1 MITHNV
7 AMPRW
12 RAMVLCLAGVLA
24 MTKPLATGIS
34 LYRETLRA
42 PVSNYTPLY
51 GWVENT
57 GPFNANERW
66 RGQQRLRVIG
76 YPRDTFTDGE
86 IGQAAAEVRSLGLA
100 EVRRHRLEEAQ
111 KAQLALPDRA
121 IAVFVAAAGGAGV
134 LFYLWLGCT
143 FLRDPQAI
151 AAVKDPRT
159 TWLGRKKRHGRITF
173 GRLAA

>member
-34 LYRETLRA
+34 LYRETLPA
-42 PVSNYTPLY
+42 PVSNYTTLY
-51 GWVENT
+51 GWVESA
-57 GPFNANERW
+57 GPVNANERW
-66 RGQQRLRVIG
+66 RGQQRLRAIG
-76 YPRDTFTDGE
+76 VLVG
-86 IGQAAAEVRSLGLA
+86 
-100 EVRRHRLEEAQ
+100 
-111 KAQLALPDRA
+111 
-121 IAVFVAAAGGAGV
+121 AAGGAGV

-159 TWLGRKKRHGRITF
+159 TWLGKKKRHG
-173 GRLAA
+173 